1 MPPSSAIEREVV
13 FSFSSSR
20 MTTVGRGSV
29 EAKQRM
35 KAILHP
41 TQGIQVTPYTFAA
54 KKPRQRDTPSGPD
67 TFLVRT
73 VPW

>member
-35 KAILHP
+35 KAVLQP
-41 TQGIQVTPYTFAA
+41 TQGIQVTPYTFADNKA
-54 KKPRQRDTPSGPD
+54 KAT
-67 TFLVRT
+67 
-73 VPW
+73 

>member
-29 EAKQRM
+29 EAKHRM
-35 KAILHP
+35 KAVLHR

-54 KKPRQRDTPSGPD
+54 KKPRQRDIPSGSGSA
-67 TFLVRT
+67 
-73 VPW
+73 